1 MSQVARCTGI
11 ALLGAAMSRSTT
23 KSKPDSSCMALGDP
37 TGLPGLIARLAPEV
51 DWCRARVTHTVPASK
66 RTMMTA
72 MMTSKMVSE
81 TASKASLS
89 LLPDGSGGPVV
100 VLLSP
105 VSMVGATGAG
115 AVGAPVTMQVGSISN
130 GGTQSP
136 CSHSTR
142 LKLTVSAT
150 GSVDRSCSTI
160 DSATRSTVSSVQ
172 S

>member
-1 MSQVARCTGI
+1 MVGPGE
-11 ALLGAAMSRSTT
+11 GAGVGAVVGS
-23 KSKPDSSCMALGDP
+23 DVVG
-37 TGLPGLIARLAPEV
+37 
-51 DWCRARVTHTVPASK
+51 ARVGAGVG
-66 RTMMTA
+66 
-72 MMTSKMVSE
+72 SE
-81 TASKASLS
+81 VVGARVRA
-89 LLPDGSGGPVV
+89 GVV

-115 AVGAPVTMQVGSISN
+115 AVGAPVTTQVGSISN